1 MAGKNKKGG
10 RSSKTDHVLSLLG
23 GAAPAAREETPGPAV
38 QPAPGTSPAGEA
50 KQPADNAAQ
59 PAAGAQTPEPA
70 KQPVRREGEHL
81 IAPILQVEKNN
92 SDALSRT
99 IRDALADSLAES
111 LGEAAPAP
119 APAEAP
125 APEEAAPA
133 AAPAE
138 EPAPEE
144 AAPAAAPAEEPAP
157 ETEEPAPTPEPAAEE
172 PAPETEEPAP
182 RPAAET
188 PAAQEAAP
196 APGPAEAEPAP
207 EPVTYEAAPEEPAPT
222 PKPAAEE
229 PAPETEEPAPTPKPA
244 ADEPAPETPFA
255 PRETRLPDGS
265 VCLNLME
272 LLVDERLER
281 YVRMFGLCTCPRCM
295 ADARA
300 LALTRLPAKYVVLSG
315 SAATPMTSL
324 YRAKYESM
332 VVAQVIQACKTVM
345 ESPRHTL

>member
-1 MAGKNKKGG
+1 MSGKNKKGG

-23 GAAPAAREETPGPAV
+23 GAAPTGREEAPGALK
-38 QPAPGTSPAGEA
+38 PAPGTPPAGEA

-70 KQPVRREGEHL
+70 KQPARREGEHL

-111 LGEAAPAP
+111 LGEAAPA
-119 APAEAP
+119 AASAEEPVPEEVAP
-125 APEEAAPA
+125 AP
-133 AAPAE
+133 APAE
-138 EPAPEE
+138 EPAP
-144 AAPAAAPAEEPAP
+144 
-157 ETEEPAPTPEPAAEE
+157 
-172 PAPETEEPAP
+172 EEPAP

-196 APGPAEAEPAP
+196 APGPAEEEPAP

-229 PAPETEEPAPTPKPA
+229 PAPETEEPASTPEPA

-255 PRETRLPDGS
+255 PRETRLPDGA

>member
-1 MAGKNKKGG
+1 MSGKNKKGG

-23 GAAPAAREETPGPAV
+23 GAAPAGREETPGPAV
-38 QPAPGTSPAGEA
+38 QPAPAAPAAGEAEQPAEDA
-50 KQPADNAAQ
+50 KQPAPAAAEPAGQ
-59 PAAGAQTPEPA
+59 PARQ
-70 KQPVRREGEHL
+70 EGERL

-92 SDALSRT
+92 NEALSRT
-99 IRDALADSLAES
+99 IRDALAESLAEAVGLEERTAEKPEPVEPGPTS
-111 LGEAAPAP
+111 APEPVAAEPAP
-119 APAEAP
+119 APAAEKPEPVELEPTSAPEPVAAEPAP
-125 APEEAAPA
+125 APAAEKPEPVEPGPTSAPEPVA
-133 AAPAE
+133 A
-138 EPAPEE
+138 EPAP
-144 AAPAAAPAEEPAP
+144 A
-157 ETEEPAPTPEPAAEE
+157 PAAEE
-172 PAPETEEPAP
+172 PAPETEEPAS
-182 RPAAET
+182 T
-188 PAAQEAAP
+188 PE
-196 APGPAEAEPAP
+196 
-207 EPVTYEAAPEEPAPT
+207 
-222 PKPAAEE
+222 
-229 PAPETEEPAPTPKPA
+229 PA

-255 PRETRLPDGS
+255 PRETRLPDGA

-281 YVRMFGLCTCPRCM
+281 YVRMFGLCTCPRCL

>member
-1 MAGKNKKGG
+1 MSGKNKKGG

-38 QPAPGTSPAGEA
+38 QPAPAAQPAGGA
-50 KQPADNAAQ
+50 KQPAPGKEQPASGKEQ
-59 PAAGAQTPEPA
+59 PAAAAKQPAAAADTQAPEPA
-70 KQPVRREGEHL
+70 KQPARREGEHL
-81 IAPILQVEKNN
+81 IAPILRVEKNN

-125 APEEAAPA
+125 APGEAAPAPAPAEAPAPEEAAPA
-133 AAPAE
+133 PASAEEPVPEEVAPAAVPAE

-144 AAPAAAPAEEPAP
+144 AAPAAAPAEETAPEETAPAP
-157 ETEEPAPTPEPAAEE
+157 APAEE
-172 PAPETEEPAP
+172 PAPETEEPAS
-182 RPAAET
+182 T
-188 PAAQEAAP
+188 PE
-196 APGPAEAEPAP
+196 
-207 EPVTYEAAPEEPAPT
+207 
-222 PKPAAEE
+222 
-229 PAPETEEPAPTPKPA
+229 PA

-255 PRETRLPDGS
+255 PRETRLPDGA

>member
-1 MAGKNKKGG
+1 MSGKNKKGG

-23 GAAPAAREETPGPAV
+23 GAAPAGREETPGPAV
-38 QPAPGTSPAGEA
+38 QPAPAAPAAGEAEQPAEDA
-50 KQPADNAAQ
+50 KQPAPAAAEPAGQ
-59 PAAGAQTPEPA
+59 PARQ
-70 KQPVRREGEHL
+70 EGERL

-92 SDALSRT
+92 NEALSRT
-99 IRDALADSLAES
+99 IRDALAESLAEAVGLEERTAEKPEPVEPGPTS
-111 LGEAAPAP
+111 APEPVAAEPAP
-119 APAEAP
+119 APAAEKP
-125 APEEAAPA
+125 EPVEPGPTSAPEPVAA
-133 AAPAE
+133 
-138 EPAPEE
+138 EPAP
-144 AAPAAAPAEEPAP
+144 A
-157 ETEEPAPTPEPAAEE
+157 PAAEE
-172 PAPETEEPAP
+172 PAPETEEPAS
-182 RPAAET
+182 T
-188 PAAQEAAP
+188 PE
-196 APGPAEAEPAP
+196 
-207 EPVTYEAAPEEPAPT
+207 
-222 PKPAAEE
+222 
-229 PAPETEEPAPTPKPA
+229 PA

-255 PRETRLPDGS
+255 PRETRLPDGA

-281 YVRMFGLCTCPRCM
+281 YVRMFGLCTCPRCL